1 MSENNYFSPV
11 FVNDINERLEKNFSD
26 EAVRK
31 QNFNTIQNIAEN
43 LNIGKKFK
51 VPQAELLYLL
61 CEKNPLELYRIRQ
74 ISEKFKD
81 IEHNL
86 DGSEDDKN
94 LLCRVLSN
102 YFKEQMNIDPDGLL
116 VDKIAETFPKVL
128 DYARDD
134 DITISVFYNTHHE
147 TNVTFNKREIIDKFY
162 SVDYGVLVAN
172 LGQVKTPIFSKRNL
186 KEAEY
191 EVKRLDIMSQAIDS
205 LTPAKFMLFALHFDK
220 YIEKLPD
227 IDDDLAIGAIKNVV
241 PVIKNGKNKI
251 LNSVGNIWG
260 TDISDHGSSGF
271 VFRCL
276 TSRVTPYNIT
286 RLCRIAEQIPS
297 SDENR
302 FEQIR
307 LDAIAVNDAFPR
319 LRSYIHNQQPQ
330 QHKLLKRMV
339 LYYDAVK
346 GLNPELD
353 VSYRTAKLQ
362 RIVNYIEANS
372 PDYNISADDLFNI
385 KKYDAQTRD
394 SQSNQTTNIEVLR
407 RLMNNTTPR
416 TLETPQIND
425 PYTKHLL
432 EELMDIEFPFVRHDT
447 YGLYLQKLNNH
458 LERKMKAG
466 SIGIQPKTINSI
478 LWSERRGFLL
488 LQDMDAGYQLHA
500 FKTPW
505 FKEILRFYE
514 LTNSS
519 QDTPN
524 SDLNKFL
531 ASIKDSEMEEAY
543 IKISH
548 RISNEIVA
556 LTQRQKKDAMEYSQ
570 YIGKLNIS
578 DSEKEKQQKKIKRLS
593 GHKSRT
599 QSFRLQSGQCPVQLH
614 FAQAHALQGT
624 GRLYEKT
631 AGKPHRHRHQRLS
644 NKEAAQIA
652 ETGKAN
658 VPHQRHIHYARKRA

>member
-227 IDDDLAIGAIKNVV
+227 IDGDLAIGAIKNVV

-578 DSEKEKQQKKIKRLS
+578 DSEKEKQQKKIKDSLDIKVGRNLS
-593 GHKSRT
+593 GYSLANALFNCISPKRTPYKALADYMKRRQESRT
-599 QSFRLQSGQCPVQLH
+599 GIVIRDYLIKKQ
-614 FAQAHALQGT
+614 
-624 GRLYEKT
+624 
-631 AGKPHRHRHQRLS
+631 HR
-644 NKEAAQIA
+644 
-652 ETGKAN
+652 
-658 VPHQRHIHYARKRA
+658 

>member
-1 MSENNYFSPV
+1 MSENNYLSPV

-26 EAVRK
+26 EEVRK
-31 QNFNTIQNIAEN
+31 QNFNTIQNIAKN

-116 VDKIAETFPKVL
+116 VNKITETFPKVL
-128 DYARDD
+128 DYARND

-227 IDDDLAIGAIKNVV
+227 IDDDLAVGAIKNVV

-276 TSRVTPYNIT
+276 TSRVTPSNIT
-286 RLCRIAEQIPS
+286 RLCRIAEQLPS

-372 PDYNISADDLFNI
+372 PDYNINADDLFNI

-578 DSEKEKQQKKIKRLS
+578 DGEKEKQQKKIKDSLDIKVGRNLS
-593 GHKSRT
+593 GYSLANALFNCISPKRTPYKALADYMKRRQESRT
-599 QSFRLQSGQCPVQLH
+599 GIVIRDYLIKKQ
-614 FAQAHALQGT
+614 
-624 GRLYEKT
+624 
-631 AGKPHRHRHQRLS
+631 HR
-644 NKEAAQIA
+644 
-652 ETGKAN
+652 
-658 VPHQRHIHYARKRA
+658 

>member
-134 DITISVFYNTHHE
+134 YITISVFYNTHHE

-578 DSEKEKQQKKIKRLS
+578 DSEKEKQQKKIKDSLDIKVGRNLS
-593 GHKSRT
+593 GYSLANALFNCISPKRTPYKALADYMKRRQESRT
-599 QSFRLQSGQCPVQLH
+599 GIVIRDYLIKKQ
-614 FAQAHALQGT
+614 
-624 GRLYEKT
+624 
-631 AGKPHRHRHQRLS
+631 HR
-644 NKEAAQIA
+644 
-652 ETGKAN
+652 
-658 VPHQRHIHYARKRA
+658 

>member
-128 DYARDD
+128 DYACDD

-227 IDDDLAIGAIKNVV
+227 IDDDLAVGAIKNVV

-276 TSRVTPYNIT
+276 TSKVTPYNIT

-372 PDYNISADDLFNI
+372 PDYNINADDLFNI

-578 DSEKEKQQKKIKRLS
+578 DGEKEKQQKKIKDSLDIKVGRNLS
-593 GHKSRT
+593 GYSLANALFNCISPKRTPYKALADYMKRRQESRT
-599 QSFRLQSGQCPVQLH
+599 GIVIRDYLIKKQ
-614 FAQAHALQGT
+614 
-624 GRLYEKT
+624 
-631 AGKPHRHRHQRLS
+631 HR
-644 NKEAAQIA
+644 
-652 ETGKAN
+652 
-658 VPHQRHIHYARKRA
+658 

>member
-1 MSENNYFSPV
+1 MSENNYLSPV

-26 EAVRK
+26 EEVRK
-31 QNFNTIQNIAEN
+31 QNFNTIQNIAKN

-81 IEHNL
+81 IEHNI

-191 EVKRLDIMSQAIDS
+191 EVKRLYIMSQAIDS

-578 DSEKEKQQKKIKRLS
+578 DSEKEKQQKKIKDSLDIKVGRNLS
-593 GHKSRT
+593 GYSLANALFNCISPKRTPYKALADYMKRRQESRT
-599 QSFRLQSGQCPVQLH
+599 GIVIRDYLIKKQ
-614 FAQAHALQGT
+614 
-624 GRLYEKT
+624 
-631 AGKPHRHRHQRLS
+631 HR
-644 NKEAAQIA
+644 
-652 ETGKAN
+652 
-658 VPHQRHIHYARKRA
+658 

>member
-134 DITISVFYNTHHE
+134 DITISIFYNTHHE

-578 DSEKEKQQKKIKRLS
+578 DGEKEKQQKKIKDSLDIKVGRNLS
-593 GHKSRT
+593 GYSLANALFNCISPKRTPYKALADYMKRRQESRT
-599 QSFRLQSGQCPVQLH
+599 GIVIRDYLIKKQ
-614 FAQAHALQGT
+614 
-624 GRLYEKT
+624 
-631 AGKPHRHRHQRLS
+631 HR
-644 NKEAAQIA
+644 
-652 ETGKAN
+652 
-658 VPHQRHIHYARKRA
+658 

>member
-1 MSENNYFSPV
+1 MSENNYLSPV

-26 EAVRK
+26 EEVRK
-31 QNFNTIQNIAEN
+31 QNFNTIQNIAKN

-81 IEHNL
+81 IEHNI

-102 YFKEQMNIDPDGLL
+102 YFKEQMNIDPNGLL

-372 PDYNISADDLFNI
+372 PDYNINADDLFNI

-578 DSEKEKQQKKIKRLS
+578 DSEKEKQQKKIKDSLDIKVGRNLS
-593 GHKSRT
+593 GYSLANALFNCISPKRTPYKALADYMKRRQESRT
-599 QSFRLQSGQCPVQLH
+599 GIVIRDYLIKKQ
-614 FAQAHALQGT
+614 
-624 GRLYEKT
+624 
-631 AGKPHRHRHQRLS
+631 HR
-644 NKEAAQIA
+644 
-652 ETGKAN
+652 
-658 VPHQRHIHYARKRA
+658 

>member
-458 LERKMKAG
+458 LERKMKAS

-519 QDTPN
+519 QGTPN

-578 DSEKEKQQKKIKRLS
+578 DSEKEKQQKKIKDSLDIKVGRNLS
-593 GHKSRT
+593 GYSLANALFNCISPKRTPYKALADYMKRRQESRT
-599 QSFRLQSGQCPVQLH
+599 GIVIRDYLIKKQ
-614 FAQAHALQGT
+614 
-624 GRLYEKT
+624 
-631 AGKPHRHRHQRLS
+631 HR
-644 NKEAAQIA
+644 
-652 ETGKAN
+652 
-658 VPHQRHIHYARKRA
+658 

>member
-1 MSENNYFSPV
+1 MSENNYLSPV

-578 DSEKEKQQKKIKRLS
+578 DSEKEKQQKKIKDSLDIKVGRNLS
-593 GHKSRT
+593 GYSLANALFNCISPKRTPYKALSDYMKRRQESRT
-599 QSFRLQSGQCPVQLH
+599 GIVIRDYLIKKQ
-614 FAQAHALQGT
+614 
-624 GRLYEKT
+624 
-631 AGKPHRHRHQRLS
+631 HR
-644 NKEAAQIA
+644 
-652 ETGKAN
+652 
-658 VPHQRHIHYARKRA
+658 

>member
-1 MSENNYFSPV
+1 M
-11 FVNDINERLEKNFSD
+11 
-26 EAVRK
+26 
-31 QNFNTIQNIAEN
+31 
-43 LNIGKKFK
+43 
-51 VPQAELLYLL
+51 
-61 CEKNPLELYRIRQ
+61 YRIRQ

-116 VDKIAETFPKVL
+116 VNKITETFPKVL

-172 LGQVKTPIFSKRNL
+172 LGQVKTPIFSRRNL

-227 IDDDLAIGAIKNVV
+227 IDDDLAVGAIKNVV

-372 PDYNISADDLFNI
+372 PDYNINADDLFNI

-578 DSEKEKQQKKIKRLS
+578 DGEKEKQQKKLKTLWISRSDATFPATVWPMPCSTAFRPSARLT
-593 GHKSRT
+593 R
-599 QSFRLQSGQCPVQLH
+599 RWP
-614 FAQAHALQGT
+614 
-624 GRLYEKT
+624 
-631 AGKPHRHRHQRLS
+631 
-644 NKEAAQIA
+644 I
-652 ETGKAN
+652 
-658 VPHQRHIHYARKRA
+658 I

>member
-1 MSENNYFSPV
+1 MNEQNYFSPV
-11 FVNDINERLEKNFSD
+11 FERDVNERLEKNLTD
-26 EAVRK
+26 EAARK
-31 QNFNTIQNIAEN
+31 QSFDIIQNIAKN
-43 LNIGKKFK
+43 LNIGQKFK
-51 VPQAELLYLL
+51 VPQAELIYQL
-61 CEKNPLELYRIRQ
+61 CTKNPIELYHLKQ
-74 ISEKFKD
+74 TFEKF
-81 IEHNL
+81 
-86 DGSEDDKN
+86 SEIAQNIRDNDDDKN
-94 LLCRVLSN
+94 LLCRILSN
-102 YFKEQMNIDPDGLL
+102 YSKEQFKIDKDGILA
-116 VDKIAETFPKVL
+116 DKIAETFPKVL
-128 DYARDD
+128 DYAHDD

-147 TNVTFNKREIIDKFY
+147 TDVSFSKREIIDKFY
-162 SVDYGVLVAN
+162 SVDYGVLVSN
-172 LGQVKTPIFSKRNL
+172 LGQVKTPIFSKRNQ
-186 KEAEY
+186 KEAKY

-205 LTPAKFMLFALHFDK
+205 LPPAKFMLFALHFDK

-227 IDDDLAIGAIKNVV
+227 IDDDLAVGAIKNVV

-251 LNSVGNIWG
+251 LNSVGNLWG

-307 LDAIAVNDAFPR
+307 LDAIAVNEAFPR

-330 QHKLLKRMV
+330 QHKILKRMV

-346 GLNPELD
+346 GLNPDLD
-353 VSYRTAKLQ
+353 PKLRTEKLN
-362 RIVNYIEANS
+362 RIINYVEQNF
-372 PDYNISADDLFNI
+372 PDYNIAADDLLNI
-385 KKYDAQTRD
+385 KKYETMTRD
-394 SQSNQTTNIEVLR
+394 SSGNLMKNIDILR

-432 EELMDIEFPFVRHDT
+432 EEIMDTKFPFAKHDT
-447 YGLYLQKLNNH
+447 YGVYLQKLNNH

-519 QDTPN
+519 QDMPN
-524 SDLNKFL
+524 GDLNKFFS
-531 ASIKDSEMEEAY
+531 SIKNDEMEEAY
-543 IKISH
+543 IKVSYRISH
-548 RISNEIVA
+548 EIVD
-556 LTQRQKKDAMEYSQ
+556 LSKRQRKDASEYAQ
-570 YIGKLNIS
+570 YINNLNIP
-578 DSEKEKQQKKIKRLS
+578 DGEKERQQKKIKDSLNIKIGRNMS
-593 GHKSRT
+593 GYSLANALFNCISPKRT
-599 QSFRLQSGQCPVQLH
+599 PYK
-614 FAQAHALQGT
+614 ALADYMKRRQEYRT
-624 GRLYEKT
+624 GIVIRDYLVK
-631 AGKPHRHRHQRLS
+631 KRQR
-644 NKEAAQIA
+644 
-652 ETGKAN
+652 
-658 VPHQRHIHYARKRA
+658 

>member
-407 RLMNNTTPR
+407 RLMNNTTQR

-578 DSEKEKQQKKIKRLS
+578 DSEKEKQQKKIKDSLDIKVGRNLS
-593 GHKSRT
+593 GYSLANALFNCISPKRTPYKALADYMKRRQESRT
-599 QSFRLQSGQCPVQLH
+599 GIVIRDYLIKKQ
-614 FAQAHALQGT
+614 
-624 GRLYEKT
+624 
-631 AGKPHRHRHQRLS
+631 HR
-644 NKEAAQIA
+644 
-652 ETGKAN
+652 
-658 VPHQRHIHYARKRA
+658 

>member
-276 TSRVTPYNIT
+276 TSKVTPYNIT

-578 DSEKEKQQKKIKRLS
+578 DSEKEKQQKKIKDSLDIKVGRNLS
-593 GHKSRT
+593 GYSLANALFNCISPKRTPYKALADYMKRRQESRT
-599 QSFRLQSGQCPVQLH
+599 GIVIRDYLIKKQ
-614 FAQAHALQGT
+614 
-624 GRLYEKT
+624 
-631 AGKPHRHRHQRLS
+631 HR
-644 NKEAAQIA
+644 
-652 ETGKAN
+652 
-658 VPHQRHIHYARKRA
+658 

>member
-1 MSENNYFSPV
+1 MSENNYLSPV

-26 EAVRK
+26 EEVRK
-31 QNFNTIQNIAEN
+31 QNFNTIQNIAQN

-102 YFKEQMNIDPDGLL
+102 YFKEQMNIDPNGLL

-227 IDDDLAIGAIKNVV
+227 IDDDLAVGAIKNVV

-276 TSRVTPYNIT
+276 TSKVTPYNIT

-372 PDYNISADDLFNI
+372 PDYNINADDLFNI

-578 DSEKEKQQKKIKRLS
+578 DGEKEKQQKKIKDSLDIKVGRNLS
-593 GHKSRT
+593 GYSLANALFNCISPKRTPYKALADYMKRRQESRT
-599 QSFRLQSGQCPVQLH
+599 GIVIRDYLIKKQ
-614 FAQAHALQGT
+614 
-624 GRLYEKT
+624 
-631 AGKPHRHRHQRLS
+631 HR
-644 NKEAAQIA
+644 
-652 ETGKAN
+652 
-658 VPHQRHIHYARKRA
+658 

>member
-1 MSENNYFSPV
+1 MSENNYLSPV

-26 EAVRK
+26 EEVRK
-31 QNFNTIQNIAEN
+31 QNFNTIQNIAKN

-81 IEHNL
+81 IEHNI

-102 YFKEQMNIDPDGLL
+102 YFKEQMNIDPNGLL

-227 IDDDLAIGAIKNVV
+227 IDDDLAVGAIKNVV

-276 TSRVTPYNIT
+276 TSKVTPYNIT

-372 PDYNISADDLFNI
+372 PDYNINADDLFNI

-432 EELMDIEFPFVRHDT
+432 EEHVDIEFPFVRHDT

-578 DSEKEKQQKKIKRLS
+578 DGEKEKQQKKIKDSLDIKVGRNLS
-593 GHKSRT
+593 GYSLANALFNCISPKRTPYKALADYMKRRQESRT
-599 QSFRLQSGQCPVQLH
+599 GIVIRDYLIKKQ
-614 FAQAHALQGT
+614 
-624 GRLYEKT
+624 
-631 AGKPHRHRHQRLS
+631 HR
-644 NKEAAQIA
+644 
-652 ETGKAN
+652 
-658 VPHQRHIHYARKRA
+658 

>member
-31 QNFNTIQNIAEN
+31 QNFNTIENIAKI
-43 LNIGKKFK
+43 LRIGKKFK

-519 QDTPN
+519 QGTPN

-578 DSEKEKQQKKIKRLS
+578 DSEKEKQQKKIKDSLDIKVGRNLS
-593 GHKSRT
+593 GYSLANALFNCISPKRTPYKALADYMKRRQESRT
-599 QSFRLQSGQCPVQLH
+599 GIVIRDYLIKKQ
-614 FAQAHALQGT
+614 
-624 GRLYEKT
+624 
-631 AGKPHRHRHQRLS
+631 HR
-644 NKEAAQIA
+644 
-652 ETGKAN
+652 
-658 VPHQRHIHYARKRA
+658 

>member
-1 MSENNYFSPV
+1 MNENNHLSPA

-26 EAVRK
+26 ETVRK
-31 QNFNTIQNIAEN
+31 KNFNTIQNIAEN

-61 CEKNPLELYRIRQ
+61 CEKNPPELYRIRQ

-86 DGSEDDKN
+86 DGNEDDKN

-102 YFKEQMNIDPDGLL
+102 YCKEQMNIDSDGLL
-116 VDKIAETFPKVL
+116 IDKIAETFPKVL

-147 TNVTFNKREIIDKFY
+147 TNVTFSKREIIDKFY

-346 GLNPELD
+346 GLNPGLD

-385 KKYDAQTRD
+385 KKYDAQARD

-425 PYTKHLL
+425 PYTKHLI
-432 EELMDIEFPFVRHDT
+432 EELMDIEFPFVRHET

-458 LERKMKAG
+458 LERKMKVG

-500 FKTPW
+500 FKKPW

-524 SDLNKFL
+524 RDLNKFL

-548 RISNEIVA
+548 RISNEIMA
-556 LTQRQKKDAMEYSQ
+556 LTKRQKKDAMEYAQ

-578 DSEKEKQQKKIKRLS
+578 DGEKEKQQKKIKDSLDIKVGRNLS
-593 GHKSRT
+593 GYSLANALFNCISPKRTPYKALADHMKRRQESRT
-599 QSFRLQSGQCPVQLH
+599 GIVIRDYLIKKQH
-614 FAQAHALQGT
+614 
-624 GRLYEKT
+624 
-631 AGKPHRHRHQRLS
+631 
-644 NKEAAQIA
+644 
-652 ETGKAN
+652 
-658 VPHQRHIHYARKRA
+658 

>member
-74 ISEKFKD
+74 ISEKFKN

-147 TNVTFNKREIIDKFY
+147 TNVTFNKREVIDKFY

-578 DSEKEKQQKKIKRLS
+578 DSEKEKQQKKIKDSLDIKVGRNLS
-593 GHKSRT
+593 GYSLANALFNCISPKRTPYKALADYMKRRQESRT
-599 QSFRLQSGQCPVQLH
+599 GIVIRDYLIKKQ
-614 FAQAHALQGT
+614 
-624 GRLYEKT
+624 
-631 AGKPHRHRHQRLS
+631 HR
-644 NKEAAQIA
+644 
-652 ETGKAN
+652 
-658 VPHQRHIHYARKRA
+658 

>member
-578 DSEKEKQQKKIKRLS
+578 NSEKEKQQKKIKDSLDIKVGRNLS
-593 GHKSRT
+593 GYSLANALFNCISPKRTPYKALADYMKRRQESRT
-599 QSFRLQSGQCPVQLH
+599 GIVIRDYLIKKQ
-614 FAQAHALQGT
+614 
-624 GRLYEKT
+624 
-631 AGKPHRHRHQRLS
+631 HR
-644 NKEAAQIA
+644 
-652 ETGKAN
+652 
-658 VPHQRHIHYARKRA
+658 

>member
-1 MSENNYFSPV
+1 MSENNYLSPV

-26 EAVRK
+26 EEVRK
-31 QNFNTIQNIAEN
+31 QNFNTIQNIAKN

-116 VDKIAETFPKVL
+116 VNKITETFPKVL

-134 DITISVFYNTHHE
+134 DITTHHE

-227 IDDDLAIGAIKNVV
+227 IDDDLAVGAIKNVV

-372 PDYNISADDLFNI
+372 PDYNINADDLFNI

-578 DSEKEKQQKKIKRLS
+578 DGEKEKQQKKIKDSLDIKVGRNLS
-593 GHKSRT
+593 GYSLANALFNCISPKRTPYKALADYMKRRQESRT
-599 QSFRLQSGQCPVQLH
+599 GIVIRDYLIKKQ
-614 FAQAHALQGT
+614 
-624 GRLYEKT
+624 
-631 AGKPHRHRHQRLS
+631 HR
-644 NKEAAQIA
+644 
-652 ETGKAN
+652 
-658 VPHQRHIHYARKRA
+658 

>member
-1 MSENNYFSPV
+1 MSENNYLSPV

-26 EAVRK
+26 EEVRK
-31 QNFNTIQNIAEN
+31 QNFNTIQNIAKN

-81 IEHNL
+81 IEHNI

-102 YFKEQMNIDPDGLL
+102 YFKEQMNIDPNGLL

-227 IDDDLAIGAIKNVV
+227 IDDDLAVGAIKNVV

-276 TSRVTPYNIT
+276 TSKVTPYNIT

-372 PDYNISADDLFNI
+372 PDYNINADDLFNI

-578 DSEKEKQQKKIKRLS
+578 DSEKEKQQKKIKDSLDIKVGRNLS
-593 GHKSRT
+593 GYSLANALFNCISPKRTPYKALADYMKRRQESRT
-599 QSFRLQSGQCPVQLH
+599 GIVIRDYLIKKQ
-614 FAQAHALQGT
+614 
-624 GRLYEKT
+624 
-631 AGKPHRHRHQRLS
+631 HR
-644 NKEAAQIA
+644 
-652 ETGKAN
+652 
-658 VPHQRHIHYARKRA
+658 

>member
-31 QNFNTIQNIAEN
+31 QNFNTIQNIAKN

-81 IEHNL
+81 IEHNI

-102 YFKEQMNIDPDGLL
+102 YFKEQMNIDPNGLL

-227 IDDDLAIGAIKNVV
+227 IDDDLAVGAIKNVV

-276 TSRVTPYNIT
+276 TSKVTPYNIT

-372 PDYNISADDLFNI
+372 PDYNINADDLFNI

-578 DSEKEKQQKKIKRLS
+578 DGEKEKQQKKIKDSLDIKVGRNLS
-593 GHKSRT
+593 GYSLANALFNCISPKRTPYKALADYMKRRQESRT
-599 QSFRLQSGQCPVQLH
+599 GIVIRDYLIKKQ
-614 FAQAHALQGT
+614 
-624 GRLYEKT
+624 
-631 AGKPHRHRHQRLS
+631 HR
-644 NKEAAQIA
+644 
-652 ETGKAN
+652 
-658 VPHQRHIHYARKRA
+658 

>member
-1 MSENNYFSPV
+1 MSENNYLSPV

-26 EAVRK
+26 EEVRK
-31 QNFNTIQNIAEN
+31 QNFNTIQNIAKN

-81 IEHNL
+81 IEHNI

-102 YFKEQMNIDPDGLL
+102 YFKEQMNIDPNGLL

-220 YIEKLPD
+220 YIEKLPG
-227 IDDDLAIGAIKNVV
+227 IDDDLAVGAIKNVV

-276 TSRVTPYNIT
+276 TSKVTPYNIT

-372 PDYNISADDLFNI
+372 PDYNINADDLFNI

-570 YIGKLNIS
+570 YIGKLNIC
-578 DSEKEKQQKKIKRLS
+578 DGEKEKQQKKIKDSLDIKVGRNLS
-593 GHKSRT
+593 GYSLANALFNCISPKRTPYKALADYMKRRQESRT
-599 QSFRLQSGQCPVQLH
+599 GIVIRDYLIKKQ
-614 FAQAHALQGT
+614 
-624 GRLYEKT
+624 
-631 AGKPHRHRHQRLS
+631 HR
-644 NKEAAQIA
+644 
-652 ETGKAN
+652 
-658 VPHQRHIHYARKRA
+658 

>member
-1 MSENNYFSPV
+1 MSENNYLSPV

-26 EAVRK
+26 EEVRK
-31 QNFNTIQNIAEN
+31 QNFNTIQNIAKN

-61 CEKNPLELYRIRQ
+61 CKKNPLELYRIRQ

-116 VDKIAETFPKVL
+116 VDKISETFSKVL
-128 DYARDD
+128 NYARDD

-227 IDDDLAIGAIKNVV
+227 IDDDLAVGAIKNVV

-276 TSRVTPYNIT
+276 TSKVTPYNIT

-372 PDYNISADDLFNI
+372 PDYNINADDLFNI

-578 DSEKEKQQKKIKRLS
+578 DGEKEKQQKKIKDSLDIKVGRNLS
-593 GHKSRT
+593 GYSLANALFNCISPKRTPYKALADYMKRRQESRT
-599 QSFRLQSGQCPVQLH
+599 GIVIRDYLIKKQ
-614 FAQAHALQGT
+614 
-624 GRLYEKT
+624 
-631 AGKPHRHRHQRLS
+631 HR
-644 NKEAAQIA
+644 
-652 ETGKAN
+652 
-658 VPHQRHIHYARKRA
+658 

>member
-1 MSENNYFSPV
+1 MSENNYLSPV

-26 EAVRK
+26 EEVRK
-31 QNFNTIQNIAEN
+31 QNFNTIQNIAKN

-116 VDKIAETFPKVL
+116 VNKITETFPKVL

-227 IDDDLAIGAIKNVV
+227 IDDDLAVGAIKNVV

-372 PDYNISADDLFNI
+372 PDYNINADDLFNI

-578 DSEKEKQQKKIKRLS
+578 DSEKEKQQKKIKDSLDIKVGRNLS
-593 GHKSRT
+593 GYSLANALFNCISPKRTPYKALADYMKRRQESRT
-599 QSFRLQSGQCPVQLH
+599 GIVIRDYLIKKQ
-614 FAQAHALQGT
+614 
-624 GRLYEKT
+624 
-631 AGKPHRHRHQRLS
+631 HR
-644 NKEAAQIA
+644 
-652 ETGKAN
+652 
-658 VPHQRHIHYARKRA
+658 

>member
-1 MSENNYFSPV
+1 MSENNYLSPV

-26 EAVRK
+26 EEVRK
-31 QNFNTIQNIAEN
+31 QNFNTIQNIAKN

-81 IEHNL
+81 IEHNI

-227 IDDDLAIGAIKNVV
+227 IDDDLAVGAIKNVV

-276 TSRVTPYNIT
+276 TSKVTPYNIT

-372 PDYNISADDLFNI
+372 PDYNINADDLFNI

-578 DSEKEKQQKKIKRLS
+578 DSEKEKQQKKIKDSLDIKVGRNLS
-593 GHKSRT
+593 GYSLANALFNCISPKRTPYKALADYMKRRQESRT
-599 QSFRLQSGQCPVQLH
+599 GIVIRDYLIKKQ
-614 FAQAHALQGT
+614 
-624 GRLYEKT
+624 
-631 AGKPHRHRHQRLS
+631 HR
-644 NKEAAQIA
+644 
-652 ETGKAN
+652 
-658 VPHQRHIHYARKRA
+658 

>member
-372 PDYNISADDLFNI
+372 PDYNINADDLFNI

-578 DSEKEKQQKKIKRLS
+578 DGEKEKQQKKIKDSLDIKVGRNLS
-593 GHKSRT
+593 GYSLANALFNCISPKRTPYKALADYMKRRQESRT
-599 QSFRLQSGQCPVQLH
+599 GIVIRDYLIKKQ
-614 FAQAHALQGT
+614 
-624 GRLYEKT
+624 
-631 AGKPHRHRHQRLS
+631 HR
-644 NKEAAQIA
+644 
-652 ETGKAN
+652 
-658 VPHQRHIHYARKRA
+658 

>member
-31 QNFNTIQNIAEN
+31 QNFNTIQNIAKN

-372 PDYNISADDLFNI
+372 PDYNINADDLFNI

-578 DSEKEKQQKKIKRLS
+578 DSEKEKQQKKIKDSLDIKVGRNLS
-593 GHKSRT
+593 GYSLANALFNCISPKRTPYKALADYMKRRQESRT
-599 QSFRLQSGQCPVQLH
+599 GIVIRDYLIKKQ
-614 FAQAHALQGT
+614 
-624 GRLYEKT
+624 
-631 AGKPHRHRHQRLS
+631 HR
-644 NKEAAQIA
+644 
-652 ETGKAN
+652 
-658 VPHQRHIHYARKRA
+658 

>member
-81 IEHNL
+81 IEHNI
-86 DGSEDDKN
+86 DGSEGDKN

-102 YFKEQMNIDPDGLL
+102 YFKEQMNIDPNGLL

-227 IDDDLAIGAIKNVV
+227 IDDDLAVGAIKNVV

-578 DSEKEKQQKKIKRLS
+578 DSEKEKQQKKIKDSLDIKVGRNLS
-593 GHKSRT
+593 GYSLANALFNCISPKRTPYKALADYMKRRQESRT
-599 QSFRLQSGQCPVQLH
+599 GIVIRDYLIKKQ
-614 FAQAHALQGT
+614 
-624 GRLYEKT
+624 
-631 AGKPHRHRHQRLS
+631 HR
-644 NKEAAQIA
+644 
-652 ETGKAN
+652 
-658 VPHQRHIHYARKRA
+658 

>member
-1 MSENNYFSPV
+1 MSENNYLSPV

-26 EAVRK
+26 EEVRK
-31 QNFNTIQNIAEN
+31 QNFNTIQNIAKN

-81 IEHNL
+81 IEHNI
-86 DGSEDDKN
+86 DGSEGDKN

-102 YFKEQMNIDPDGLL
+102 YFKEQMNIDPNGLL

-578 DSEKEKQQKKIKRLS
+578 DGEKEKQQKKIKDSLDIKVGRNLS
-593 GHKSRT
+593 GYSLANALFNCISPKRTPYKALADYMKRRQESRT
-599 QSFRLQSGQCPVQLH
+599 GIVIRDYLIKKQ
-614 FAQAHALQGT
+614 
-624 GRLYEKT
+624 
-631 AGKPHRHRHQRLS
+631 HR
-644 NKEAAQIA
+644 
-652 ETGKAN
+652 
-658 VPHQRHIHYARKRA
+658 

>member
-1 MSENNYFSPV
+1 MSENNYLSPV

-26 EAVRK
+26 EEVRK
-31 QNFNTIQNIAEN
+31 QNFNTIQNIAKN

-102 YFKEQMNIDPDGLL
+102 YFNEQMNIDRVGLL
-116 VDKIAETFPKVL
+116 VNKITETFPKVL
-128 DYARDD
+128 DYARND

-227 IDDDLAIGAIKNVV
+227 IDDDLAVGAIKNVV

-372 PDYNISADDLFNI
+372 PDYNINADDLFNI

-578 DSEKEKQQKKIKRLS
+578 DGEKEKQQKKIKDSLDIKVGRNLS
-593 GHKSRT
+593 GYSLANALFNCISPKRTPYKALADYMKRRQESRT
-599 QSFRLQSGQCPVQLH
+599 GIVIRDYLIKKQ
-614 FAQAHALQGT
+614 
-624 GRLYEKT
+624 
-631 AGKPHRHRHQRLS
+631 HR
-644 NKEAAQIA
+644 
-652 ETGKAN
+652 
-658 VPHQRHIHYARKRA
+658 

>member
-339 LYYDAVK
+339 LYYDAAK

-578 DSEKEKQQKKIKRLS
+578 DSEKEKQQKKIKDSLDIKVGRNLS
-593 GHKSRT
+593 GYSLANALFNCISPKRTPYKALADYMKRRQESRT
-599 QSFRLQSGQCPVQLH
+599 GIVIRDYLIKKQ
-614 FAQAHALQGT
+614 
-624 GRLYEKT
+624 
-631 AGKPHRHRHQRLS
+631 HR
-644 NKEAAQIA
+644 
-652 ETGKAN
+652 
-658 VPHQRHIHYARKRA
+658 

>member
-488 LQDMDAGYQLHA
+488 LQDMDAGYQIHA

-578 DSEKEKQQKKIKRLS
+578 DSEKEKQQKKIKDSLDIKVGRNLS
-593 GHKSRT
+593 GYSLANALFNCISPKRTPYKALADYMKRRQESRT
-599 QSFRLQSGQCPVQLH
+599 GIVIRDYLIKKQ
-614 FAQAHALQGT
+614 
-624 GRLYEKT
+624 
-631 AGKPHRHRHQRLS
+631 HR
-644 NKEAAQIA
+644 
-652 ETGKAN
+652 
-658 VPHQRHIHYARKRA
+658 

>member
-1 MSENNYFSPV
+1 MSENNYLSPV

-26 EAVRK
+26 EEVRK
-31 QNFNTIQNIAEN
+31 QNFNTIQNIAKN

-81 IEHNL
+81 IEHNI

-102 YFKEQMNIDPDGLL
+102 YFKEQMNIDPNGLL

-172 LGQVKTPIFSKRNL
+172 LGQVKAPIFSKRNL

-227 IDDDLAIGAIKNVV
+227 IDDDLAVGAIKNVV

-276 TSRVTPYNIT
+276 TSKVTPYNIT

-372 PDYNISADDLFNI
+372 PDYNINADDLFNI

-578 DSEKEKQQKKIKRLS
+578 DGEKEKQQKKIKDSLDIKVGRNLS
-593 GHKSRT
+593 GYSLANALFNCISPKRTPYKALADYMKRRQESRT
-599 QSFRLQSGQCPVQLH
+599 GIVIRDYLIKKQ
-614 FAQAHALQGT
+614 
-624 GRLYEKT
+624 
-631 AGKPHRHRHQRLS
+631 HR
-644 NKEAAQIA
+644 
-652 ETGKAN
+652 
-658 VPHQRHIHYARKRA
+658 

>member
-519 QDTPN
+519 QDTLN

-578 DSEKEKQQKKIKRLS
+578 DSEKEKQQKKIKDSLDIKVGRNLS
-593 GHKSRT
+593 GYSLANALFNCISPKRTPYKALADYMKRRQESRT
-599 QSFRLQSGQCPVQLH
+599 GIVIRDYLIKKQ
-614 FAQAHALQGT
+614 
-624 GRLYEKT
+624 
-631 AGKPHRHRHQRLS
+631 HR
-644 NKEAAQIA
+644 
-652 ETGKAN
+652 
-658 VPHQRHIHYARKRA
+658 